1 MAPKRF
7 KSLAPLRTKR
17 QLIATGQRRA
27 PIASSL
33 AANSNDPAFGS
44 VRVKFRGR
52 TADGVL
58 IEERSLTFSPARQSE
73 CPASA
78 ET

>member
-1 MAPKRF
+1 LHYRAL
-7 KSLAPLRTKR
+7 SRTGPGGNSSR
-17 QLIATGQRRA
+17 HDNARA

-44 VRVKFRGR
+44 VRVEFRGR

-58 IEERSLTFSPARQSE
+58 VEERSLTFSPARQSE
-73 CPASA
+73 CPASG